1 MANFQG
7 NRINPSRFSKGQ
19 IKFHVIALP
28 LSIMMLIPVI
38 FLFSNAFKPLG
49 ELFKFPPSIFV
60 YNPTLDNF
68 RNLLNLAGS
77 TGIPMSRYFLNSL
90 IVTVLTVILNIIIS
104 IMAAYVFSKKKF
116 RIKGALWEI
125 NQTALMFIATAVA
138 IPRYL
143 IIVNIG
149 AYNTW
154 FAHILPLIA
163 TPVVLF
169 LVKQFV
175 DGIPDALI
183 EAAVVDGAGDAIILR
198 KIIVPLAKPAL
209 ATSVVLTF
217 QQVWQNVESSNNYIT
232 SESLRTLTYYVNSV
246 GTNNA
251 VAAAGMMAAAQL
263 VMFIP
268 NLVIF
273 IAMQSKVMN
282 TMSHSGIK

>member
-7 NRINPSRFSKGQ
+7 NRINPSRFSRGQ
-19 IKFHVIALP
+19 IKFHAIAFP
-28 LSIMMLIPVI
+28 LSIFMILPVV
-38 FLFSNAFKPLG
+38 FLVCNAFKPLG
-49 ELFKFPPSIFV
+49 ELFKFPPSLIV

-68 RNLLNLAGS
+68 KNLMNLAGS
-77 TGIPMSRYFLNSL
+77 TGIPMSRYFLNSM
-90 IVTVLTVILNIIIS
+90 IVTVLTVLLNLAFT

-116 RIKGALWEI
+116 KIKGALWEI
-125 NQTALMFIATAVA
+125 NQMALMFVVTAVA

-154 FAHILPLIA
+154 AAHVLPLVA
-163 TPVVLF
+163 MPVGLF

-183 EAAVVDGAGDAIILR
+183 EAAVVDGAGDFVILR
-198 KIIVPLAKPAL
+198 KVIIPLTKPAL

-217 QQVWQNVESSNNYIT
+217 QQVWNNIETSNNYIT
-232 SESLRTLTYYVNSV
+232 NEALRTLTYYVNSV
-246 GTNNA
+246 GVNNV
-251 VAAAGMMAAAQL
+251 VAAAGLMAAANL
-263 VMFIP
+263 ILFVP